1 MKRRER
7 VRDITLQRITR
18 LFELAE
24 LEFDDHPERSDR
36 YVELA
41 RRMGMR
47 NRVRIPKHL
56 KIRMCK
62 HCYSFLVPGKNA
74 RVRLR
79 GNYVVTTCLNC
90 NKPMRRP
97 Y

>member
-1 MKRRER
+1 VKKRAWIKEMALER
-7 VRDITLQRITR
+7 IKR

-24 LEFDDHPERSDR
+24 LEFDEHPERSDR
-36 YVELA
+36 YVRLA
-41 RRMGMR
+41 VKIGTRY
-47 NRVRIPKHL
+47 RVRIPKHL
-56 KIRMCK
+56 KIRFCK

-79 GNYVVTTCLNC
+79 GNYMTTTCLNC